1 MPSNTS
7 APVNNSQQR
16 SIQESNVVISTPSL
30 KELPVVSTMD
40 GATQRYKELYHI
52 VTQYLEGGPS
62 ELMSDVKQALY
73 ELQDYHQTQ
82 LDDVNELIASV
93 HNEQAKHYAYRSES
107 VREEE
112 DTDEFGGE
120 MYWYY
125 NDDGEMEFE
134 HSSEGC

>member
-16 SIQESNVVISTPSL
+16 NTQESNVVISTPSL

-73 ELQDYHQTQ
+73 ELQDYHHTQ
-82 LDDVNELIASV
+82 LEAVNDLISSV
-93 HNEQAKHYAYRSES
+93 HTEQAKHYAYRSTPVHED
-107 VREEE
+107 

-120 MYWYY
+120 MCWFY

-134 HSSEGC
+134 HTSEGC

>member
-16 SIQESNVVISTPSL
+16 NIQESNVVISTPSL
-30 KELPVVSTMD
+30 KELPVVSTTD
-40 GATQRYKELYHI
+40 GATQRYKELHHI
-52 VTQYLEGGPS
+52 VTQYLDGGPS

-73 ELQDYHQTQ
+73 ELQDYHHTQ
-82 LDDVNELIASV
+82 LEAVNELISSV
-93 HNEQAKHYAYRSES
+93 HTEQAKHYAYRSTS
-107 VREEE
+107 VHEE

-120 MYWYY
+120 MCWFY

-134 HSSEGC
+134 HTSEGC

>member
-1 MPSNTS
+1 MPYNTS
-7 APVNNSQQR
+7 AQANNSPQKDTV
-16 SIQESNVVISTPSL
+16 ESNVVISTPNL
-30 KELPVVSTMD
+30 RELPTVLTMD

-82 LDDVNELIASV
+82 LDAVNELIASV
-93 HNEQAKHYAYRSES
+93 HNEQAKHYAYRSTS

-112 DTDEFGGE
+112 DTDE
-120 MYWYY
+120 
-125 NDDGEMEFE
+125 
-134 HSSEGC
+134 

>member
-40 GATQRYKELYHI
+40 TATQRYKELHHI
-52 VTQYLEGGPS
+52 VTQYLDGGPS

-82 LDDVNELIASV
+82 LDAVNELIASV
-93 HNEQAKHYAYRSES
+93 HNEQAKHYAYRSTS
-107 VREEE
+107 VHED

-120 MYWYY
+120 MCWFY

-134 HSSEGC
+134 HTSEGC

>member
-16 SIQESNVVISTPSL
+16 NTQESNVVISTPSL

-40 GATQRYKELYHI
+40 GATQRYKELHHI
-52 VTQYLEGGPS
+52 VTQYLDGGPS

-82 LDDVNELIASV
+82 LDAVNELIASV

-107 VREEE
+107 VRED

-120 MYWYY
+120 MCWYY

>member
-16 SIQESNVVISTPSL
+16 STVESNVVISTPNL

-40 GATQRYKELYHI
+40 TATQRYKELHHI
-52 VTQYLEGGPS
+52 VTQYLEGGTS
-62 ELMSDVKQALY
+62 ELMSDVKQALF

-82 LDDVNELIASV
+82 LVAVNELI
-93 HNEQAKHYAYRSES
+93 ES
-107 VREEE
+107 VYKEQTHYVYRTETRNDK
-112 DTDEFGGE
+112 DTDEFGSE
-120 MYWYY
+120 ACWFY
-125 NDDGEMEFE
+125 NDDGEVEWE